1 MDCTSLV
8 KFEKLEIKVLNARL
22 LQRIYLRKLRKKQN
36 KNFKSPNIHSL
47 NLLIS
52 VSYHNSVVG

>member
-1 MDCTSLV
+1 MNCTSLV
-8 KFEKLEIKVLNARL
+8 KFEKLEFKVLNARL
-22 LQRIYLRKLRKKQN
+22 LQRIYLRKLRKEQN